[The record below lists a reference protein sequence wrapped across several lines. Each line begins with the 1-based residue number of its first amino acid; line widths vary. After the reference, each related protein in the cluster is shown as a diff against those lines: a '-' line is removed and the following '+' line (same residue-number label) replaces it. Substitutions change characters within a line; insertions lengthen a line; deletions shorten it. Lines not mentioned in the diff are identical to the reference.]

1 MDTFLK
7 RITPLVLLLMAVL
20 VLFEHVLPG
29 GPTITKM
36 IGNDGVLRFVVG
48 VLCIYVM
55 LLVLERQSVDAKLT
69 RVLETFKQFHAARAG
84 AASTGEG
91 RTDERMEHAKKEAL
105 PILLAALESP
115 DPKVRETA
123 LENLRRLT
131 GKDLGT
137 DAAAWRQRLDELEE
151 GD

>member
-20 VLFEHVLPG
+20 VFFEHLLPG
-29 GPTITKM
+29 GEAIREM
-36 IGNDGVLRFVVG
+36 VGSDGVLRFVVG

-55 LLVLERQSVDAKLT
+55 LLVVERQSLDAKLT
-69 RVLETFKQFHAARAG
+69 RVLETFKQFYAARSTAAAG
-84 AASTGEG
+84 EEG
-91 RTDERMEHAKKEAL
+91 TDERMEQAKKQAV
-105 PILLAALESP
+105 PILLAALDSP
-115 DPKVRETA
+115 DPKVRNAA

-137 DAAAWRQRLDELEE
+137 QAAAWRQQLEE
-151 GD
+151 AEQED

>member
-7 RITPLVLLLMAVL
+7 RITPLVLLLMAVP
-20 VLFEHVLPG
+20 VFCEHVLPG
-29 GPTITKM
+29 GDAITRM
-36 IGNDGVLRFVVG
+36 VGSDGVLRFVVG

-55 LLVLERQSVDAKLT
+55 LLVLERQSLDAKLT
-69 RVLETFKQFHAARAG
+69 RVLETFKQFYAARGG
-84 AASTGEG
+84 AASTGEE
-91 RTDERMEHAKKEAL
+91 RTDERMEQAKKEAL

-137 DAAAWRQRLDELEE
+137 DAVAWRQHLDEPEE